1 MDFACLP
8 HKIIISGHSDI
19 FISQPNGKMNVVF
32 IGRPQCLIGQKIYII
47 SSTSCGGS
55 KLWHLRACF
64 SRRKININRAQIIK
78 HNNGR
83 KCNNLREDFD
93 FNTLLCLC
101 PRNEAVLAAKL

>member
-32 IGRPQCLIGQKIYII
+32 IDRPQCLIGQKIYTI

-55 KLWHLRACF
+55 KLGHLRACF

-93 FNTLLCLC
+93 FNTHCLC